1 MYSVIFYKSQRGDS
15 PVDDFLDSLQV
26 KARAK
31 THKWIQKLQEQGS
44 DLPRPFSDILRN
56 KIRELRIPCGNLD
69 IRLLYFFWHN
79 KIIVVTHGF
88 LKKTNEV
95 PEQEIER
102 AIRLMNDF
110 ILRHGG

>member
-15 PVDDFLDSLQV
+15 PVDNFLDSLQAKV
-26 KARAK
+26 RAK
-31 THKWIQKLQEQGS
+31 TIKWLQKLQELGP

-56 KIRELRIPCGNLD
+56 KIRELRVSHGNLE

-88 LKKTNEV
+88 FKKTQEV

-102 AIRLMNDF
+102 AIRMMNGF
-110 ILRHGG
+110 VLRYGG